1 MKKKKQ
7 IQELGWSGVLR
18 DSGVGGMR
26 PEGLVKCLHI
36 HLAHELGARHSKVSK
51 ESVVKEEEEEDSSA
65 SSGANL
71 VGLWVVEA
79 LKTVG
84 VDEL

>member
-51 ESVVKEEEEEDSSA
+51 ELVVKEEEEDSLA
-65 SSGANL
+65 SGANL

-79 LKTVG
+79 LKSVG
-84 VDEL
+84 VDGL